1 MDLGPDPT
9 DRDDIIQ
16 RYGRRLFVLAYHL
29 TGDSAEAAELS
40 QECLIRGLLAPDFPS
55 GDREA
60 GVFLHRGLISLWR
73 ERMEQPGRG
82 AGLRIAG
89 GAAGG
94 GTTRA
99 PREHAALWR
108 ALSRLDPVSRAVLVL
123 RAAGGLEYETIGK
136 VLDMAPDVVYARLLQ
151 ARAGLREG
159 DGALEASLFETMN
172 LFLDGRLP
180 GDQRGAFEMRMR
192 TDAALRERV
201 EFHRGLT
208 LELHEEAPPLP
219 REFAGKLRA
228 RLDLAQETLALVDQA
243 AQAAGWEPPAQPARS
258 AAPSPEGH
266 RLSRWVAI
274 LAGAMGVLVIGVALG
289 SWAARRRLS
298 GPAPGAEPGQA
309 GTSAR
314 PRTTPDEATIEALRS
329 LGYLAPAKEQPRKA
343 VGKPE
348 KTPAG
353 KTNEAVTP
361 ARTPRPAASP
371 AARAPKPPAAPKKSP
386 APAVPGGSAA
396 APHVSPT
403 AAPPSATPRPSARPS
418 PSGAPAPAPSA
429 APEAPA
435 PPAPAP
441 TALPTPESAG
451 TPPAPAAETP
461 HQEPAVTWRVIPVG
475 RAPETGREFQ
485 VFRTSQEWAAFFE
498 GTGAPPPAVAFDGK
512 MAVLLRSDLA
522 GIPPSRLVVAAVRS
536 TVEALLIECLR
547 QQPGPDAAPAAP
559 ATAGQAVVMP
569 ISDLPIRVV
578 VR

>member
-60 GVFLHRGLISLWR
+60 GVYLHRGLISLWR

-219 REFAGKLRA
+219 REFAGKLRV

-343 VGKPE
+343 VGKPG
-348 KTPAG
+348 KTPTGRAKAAATPAG
-353 KTNEAVTP
+353 TAK
-361 ARTPRPAASP
+361 P
-371 AARAPKPPAAPKKSP
+371 AARPTPGAPKPSTAPKKSP
-386 APAVPGGSAA
+386 APAGASGRAA
-396 APHVSPT
+396 TRGVLPT

-418 PSGAPAPAPSA
+418 PSGAPVPVPSA
-429 APEAPA
+429 APEAAA

-451 TPPAPAAETP
+451 TPAPPAAETP
-461 HQEPAVTWRVIPVG
+461 HQEPAVSWRIIRVG
-475 RAPETGREFQ
+475 RVPEAGRDFQ
-485 VFRTSQEWAAFFE
+485 VIRTAQEWTTMFE
-498 GTGAPPPAVAFDGK
+498 GTGAPPPAITFDSE
-512 MAVLLRSDLA
+512 MAVLLRSGVADD
-522 GIPPSRLVVAAVRS
+522 PRTRLVVAAVKN
-536 TVEALLIECLR
+536 TADALLIECR
-547 QQPGPDAAPAAP
+547 KEQPGPDAAPAAP